1 MVFEFHILKKFA
13 IVLCMFY
20 QTLQGSCWTD
30 ILNKK
35 KKKIH
40 PRSKL
45 SLPRCRCTQPSKDDC
60 HSFSFDDTDFFFLR
74 TPKHNSNFNGVLQ
87 LSFTLELWRAI
98 GGLWAAL
105 PFEAVFPSTH
115 SVAVRLSEKKNGA
128 ESKYPQTA
136 SQGWLD
142 CWYFGPFA

>member
-1 MVFEFHILKKFA
+1 MVFEFHILKKFS

-35 KKKIH
+35 KKKSTH
-40 PRSKL
+40 ALNWVCLDAVAL
-45 SLPRCRCTQPSKDDC
+45 SLPS
-60 HSFSFDDTDFFFLR
+60 HSFSFDDTDFFILR

-105 PFEAVFPSTH
+105 PLEAVFPSTH